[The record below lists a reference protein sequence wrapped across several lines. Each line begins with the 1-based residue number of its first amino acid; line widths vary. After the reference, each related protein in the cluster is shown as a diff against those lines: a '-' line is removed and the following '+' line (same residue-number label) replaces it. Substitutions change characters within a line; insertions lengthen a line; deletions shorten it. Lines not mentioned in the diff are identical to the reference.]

1 MVPQPAEKGTQ
12 IVSSIV
18 DETIRKLEAK
28 EFPNALRGINHA
40 ANQIKLGL
48 TNEGLNPDDF
58 IMAGTIGDLDM
69 RLSSNDEIE
78 KKRFGQLEARLLLDP
93 SSELFEQAQRTERE
107 ILIEYRRELNIYG
120 YDSVARGTK
129 ISREYIRKEAGE
141 MGINTKDIDDVWL
154 TDGGMGALARIYRGL
169 HTMVKNEKGRDA
181 IMLSPEVCFPM
192 ATNCAT
198 DHGLQVEFVQT
209 GDMPGQ
215 QINKQAV
222 ERYFANNGKIPDVV
236 LLTPAENPTAKSY
249 EPNNLREVILLLKE
263 KNPDAVFIF
272 DMAYMAMIPKK
283 RSEEIMQVIKE
294 TNAYSQ
300 SIFALSESKHYA
312 QPALRVGA
320 IVVPDNKFLQT
331 AMQDDTIRNYSSYG
345 YKTDVWFQVLNKMIK
360 PETLAEYNLLLRTRQ
375 YALLEV
381 LRDLD
386 PSHKYFKNLDTLSV
400 PGFHDE
406 GDGTVEM
413 DNPLYLYIEL
423 QEGISALKDVAKD
436 LGIFGVPGSV
446 FGDEYNHMRFS
457 LGVVS
462 LEQILKRSPETMKRL
477 KDTIIS

>member
-263 KNPDAVFIF
+263 KNPDAIFIF

-477 KDTIIS
+477 RDTIIS

>member
-1 MVPQPAEKGTQ
+1 MERGRQ

-18 DETIRKLEAK
+18 DETIRKLDAN

-48 TNEGLNPDDF
+48 TNEGLNPNDF

-69 RLSSNDEIE
+69 RLSEKDEIE
-78 KKRFGQLEARLLLDP
+78 KKRFARLRAELLLNP
-93 SSELFEQAQRTERE
+93 SHVMYQEGQRLQAE
-107 ILIEYRRELNIYG
+107 IENGYIARDINIYG
-120 YDSVARGTK
+120 YDPQARGTK
-129 ISREYIRKEAGE
+129 ESREFVRTEGEA
-141 MGINTKDIDDVWL
+141 MGITTKDVDDVWL

-181 IMLSPEVCFPM
+181 IMLSPEVSFPM
-192 ATNCAT
+192 ATNCAM
-198 DHGLQVEFVQT
+198 DSGMQVEFVKT

-215 QINKQAV
+215 QINKQAI
-222 ERYFANNGKIPDVV
+222 ERYFANDGKIPDVI

-249 EPNNLREVILLLKE
+249 EPDNLREVITLLKE

-272 DMAYMAMIPKK
+272 DMAYMAMIPRK
-283 RSEEIMQVIKE
+283 RSEEILQVIKE
-294 TNAYSQ
+294 TGAYTQ
-300 SIFALSESKHYA
+300 SMFALSESKHFA
-312 QPALRVGA
+312 QPALRMGA
-320 IVVPDNKFLQT
+320 VIVPENKSLQT
-331 AMQDDTIRNYSSYG
+331 AMQSDTIRSYSSFG
-345 YKTDVWFQVLNKMIK
+345 YRTDIWFQVLNRMVT

-386 PSHKYFKNLDTLSV
+386 PAHKYFKNLDTLSV
-400 PGFHDE
+400 PGFHDKE
-406 GDGTVEM
+406 DGTIEM

-477 KDTIIS
+477 RDTIIS